1 MANDARILG
10 ESYNGRFQRRLGE
23 LFVEV
28 VHEIL
33 PSVAGLLQEKAGLL
47 SRGELTAD
55 ACAALSERADA
66 AGVLEQ
72 LSEFDAKL
80 VDVQWRAR
88 KAAGIDIVIAVNE
101 LGTVA
106 TGDCMSEV
114 VGRFRDA
121 NLDARDVQELVD
133 HAVAWPSLTTH
144 PTNPTSL
151 QVRGALPSP
160 APAKLLGRCAS
171 VVQYHRSWHK
181 SGACPIQF
189 GPYSHPKERPGQPDA
204 E

>member
-1 MANDARILG
+1 MG
-10 ESYNGRFQRRLGE
+10 ESYNSRFQRRLGE

-28 VHEIL
+28 VREIL
-33 PSVAGLLQEKAGLL
+33 PSVAELLQEKAALL
-47 SRGELTAD
+47 SQGELTSD
-55 ACAALSERADA
+55 ACAVLSERADS

-88 KAAGIDIVIAVNE
+88 KAAGIDIVRAVNE

-106 TGDCMSEV
+106 TGDCLSEV

-121 NLDARDVQELVD
+121 NLDARHVQELVD

-151 QVRGALPSP
+151 QVPRILRARLSP
-160 APAKLLGRCAS
+160 TIDACARARLDSAPES
-171 VVQYHRSWHK
+171 
-181 SGACPIQF
+181 I
-189 GPYSHPKERPGQPDA
+189 
-204 E
+204 